1 MVRIILAVIGGF
13 LAWSI
18 LWVGTD
24 QVLISMFPDW
34 YGAHQLGFEKAF
46 TNKTAFEASTTIL
59 GLHLVREVLISL
71 ADGYLTALIAGENRR
86 STLILGVLLLLFG
99 IGVQAMAWNDI
110 PVWYHFLFLFLL
122 VPLTVMGGKLRSK
135 LA

>member
-24 QVLISMFPDW
+24 QVMMTIWPEW
-34 YGAHQLGFEKAF
+34 YGAHQLGFEKAM
-46 TNKTAFEASTTIL
+46 TNNAPFAADTSIL
-59 GLHLVREVLISL
+59 LMHLIRAVLITL
-71 ADGYLTALIAGENRR
+71 VAGYLTALIAGENKR
-86 STLILGVLLLLFG
+86 STLGLGILLLLFG
-99 IGVQAMAWNDI
+99 IGVQAMAWSYLPI
-110 PVWYHFLFLFLL
+110 WYHLIFLALL
-122 VPLTVMGGKLRSK
+122 IPMTIAGGRLRNN